1 MWYSN
6 PDVIVSVADARENLS
21 KILKT
26 FRADPNALPVVL
38 GAHRKPEAVIVPY
51 KDYMAG
57 RRVLLGGSDNVSM
70 QSLQDMGDVLHK
82 LAAMNNIEEIA
93 IFGPALTDSLGA
105 DDALDMLVGPT
116 PQATYFD
123 VVQFATDIELVL
135 RRYVNVVNRDGLHPL
150 SDAQILAEAV
160 YI

>member
-1 MWYSN
+1 VWYSN

>member
-6 PDVIVSVADARENLS
+6 PDVIVSVADARENIS

-51 KDYMAG
+51 KDYIAG
-57 RRVLLGGSDNVSM
+57 RRVLQGGSGNVSM
-70 QSLQDMGDVLHK
+70 EALGEMSEVLHK
-82 LAAMNNIEEIA
+82 LAAMNNIDELA
-93 IFGPALTDSLGA
+93 IFGPALTDSLTEN
-105 DDALDMLVGPT
+105 DPLDMLVGPSA
-116 PQATYFD
+116 QATYFD
-123 VVQFATDIELVL
+123 LVQFATEMELVL
-135 RRYVNVVNRDGLHPL
+135 RRFVNVVNRDGLHPI
-150 SDAQILAEAV
+150 SDAHILEEAV

>member
-1 MWYSN
+1 VWYSN
-6 PDVIVSVADARENLS
+6 PDVIVSVADARENFS

-51 KDYMAG
+51 KEYMAG
-57 RRVLLGGSDNVSM
+57 RRVLMGGAGNISMHALGEMS
-70 QSLQDMGDVLHK
+70 DVLHK
-82 LAAMNNIEEIA
+82 LAAMNNINDIA
-93 IFGPALTDSLGA
+93 IFGPALTDSLGE

-116 PQATYFD
+116 EQATYFD

-135 RRYVNVVNRDGLHPL
+135 RRFVNVVNRDGLHPL
-150 SDAQILAEAV
+150 TDAQIIEEAV